1 MTYKQIKPEKSKELA
16 TVKIINASEPS
27 LGSSMTEE
35 ETRNFLSNEKLFA
48 RIGSIDKNG
57 DPNVH
62 PVWYYFDNDK
72 IYFETGRDSR
82 KAQNIQK
89 KSTIYFCIDDSTAPY
104 KGVRGK
110 GIATILQDENKSIQI
125 AEKLLM
131 KYIGNLEDKMAK
143 FLINSVKSGESKVIE
158 IDPQFFATWDHSKGT
173 LQQN

>member
-1 MTYKQIKPEKSKELA
+1 M
-16 TVKIINASEPS
+16 KIVNASEPS

-35 ETRNFLSNEKLFA
+35 ETRNFLLNQKLFA
-48 RIGSIDKNG
+48 RIGTIDKNG

-62 PVWYYFDNDK
+62 PVWYLFENEK
-72 IYFETGRDSR
+72 IYFETGKNSR
-82 KAQNIQK
+82 KTQNIEIK
-89 KSTIYFCIDDSTAPY
+89 NRIYFCVDDSTSPY

-143 FLINSVKSGESKVIE
+143 FLLDSVKSDESKVIE
-158 IDPQFFATWDHSKGT
+158 INPQFFATWDHSKGT
-173 LQQN
+173 L